1 MADFLSVL
9 FNPNRPFVPTRVSG
23 GTTNGRIISQP
34 PKDPDEHLDN
44 SEKLMYEE
52 DVDLMKRDLKNK
64 FTKLDI
70 QNIDEPASERPT
82 DEVYKKYSF
91 GHRTQAATQLP
102 VHAFKSEIL
111 SAIANCPAVVIEG
124 STGCGKTT
132 QVQSVFI
139 RYFPFFVLFELEIK
153 SIRFSFFRIK

>member
-1 MADFLSVL
+1 MADFFNVL

-23 GTTNGRIISQP
+23 GTTNGRIISQA

-52 DVDLMKRDLKNK
+52 DVDMMKRDLKNK

-70 QNIDEPASERPT
+70 QNIDDPAADRPT

-91 GHRTQAATQLP
+91 SHRTQEATQLP

-111 SAIANCPAVVIEG
+111 SSIAKSPAVVIEG

-132 QVQSVFI
+132 QVQI
-139 RYFPFFVLFELEIK
+139 LL
-153 SIRFSFFRIK
+153 